1 MKYPGRSLARNER
14 GATLVE
20 FALILMP
27 LLVSIM
33 GLMELAYQAYV
44 EALLQGALQTA
55 SRDASIASK
64 TPTQIRDQVYQSLSP
79 LVRKEN
85 VTTTVRSYYNYSRI
99 GKPEKLVTD
108 YNGNGRYDTGDCF
121 EDANDNNTYDTTATA
136 GRDTGGNADEIV
148 AYTID
153 VSYPRILPTS
163 RLIGLSTNGTAT
175 GTTMLRNQP
184 FARNVTIRT
193 LCK

>member
-1 MKYPGRSLARNER
+1 MTRVLRRLARNER

-20 FALILMP
+20 FALILTP
-27 LLVSIM
+27 LLVCIM
-33 GLMELAYQAYV
+33 GLMELAYQSYV

-64 TPTQIRDQVYQSLSP
+64 TPGQIREQVFQALGP
-79 LVRKEN
+79 LVRRQD

-99 GKPEKLVTD
+99 GKPEKLITD
-108 YNGNGRYDTGDCF
+108 KNGNGKYDPGDCF
-121 EDANDNNTYDTTATA
+121 EDANDNNEYDTAATA
-136 GRDTGGNADEIV
+136 GRDTGGNADEVV

-163 RLIGLSTNGTAT
+163 RLIGLAANGTAS

-184 FARNVTIRT
+184 FARNVVIRT
-193 LCK
+193 VCK

>member
-1 MKYPGRSLARNER
+1 MIQFPRSLRQDQK

-20 FALILMP
+20 FALVLTP
-27 LLVSIM
+27 LLISIM
-33 GLMELAYQAYV
+33 GLLELGYQAYV

-55 SRDASIASK
+55 ARDASIASK
-64 TPTQIRDQVYQSLSP
+64 TPTQIQEQVYQALNP
-79 LVRKEN
+79 LVRREN

-108 YNGNGRYDTGDCF
+108 YNGNGRYDAGDCF
-121 EDANDNNTYDTTATA
+121 EDANDNNAYDTAASA
-136 GRDTGGNADEIV
+136 GRQSGGNADEIV
-148 AYTID
+148 AYTIE
-153 VSYPRILPTS
+153 VSYPRILPTA
-163 RLIGLSTNGTAT
+163 RLVGLSDNGTAS

-193 LCK
+193 VCK